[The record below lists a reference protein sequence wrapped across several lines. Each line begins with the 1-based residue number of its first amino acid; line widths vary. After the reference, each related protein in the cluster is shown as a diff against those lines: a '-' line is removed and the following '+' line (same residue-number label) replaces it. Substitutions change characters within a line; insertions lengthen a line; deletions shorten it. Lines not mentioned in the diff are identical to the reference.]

1 MQKKLENHF
10 AIIEVDAATLPK
22 FMELESI
29 FVKWGECR
37 VNERGN
43 VVRCYK
49 CRGFSHHSNE

>member
-37 VNERGN
+37 VNEHGN
-43 VVRCYK
+43 VVRC
-49 CRGFSHHSNE
+49 